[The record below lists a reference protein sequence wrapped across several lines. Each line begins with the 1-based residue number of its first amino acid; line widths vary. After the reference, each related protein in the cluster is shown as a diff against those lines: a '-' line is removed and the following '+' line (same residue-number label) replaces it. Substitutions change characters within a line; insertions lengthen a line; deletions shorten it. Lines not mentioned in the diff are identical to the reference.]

1 LGIYGTASAIAL
13 AKGGKLHEMSDNKR
27 LKAKA
32 LKIIKRMNKNLR
44 KFNQYKQ
51 VVHKTKDLQEDG
63 ASSSGSEGYKLWKK
77 HKYSKYVRI
86 NLKNE
91 NQGDPDSLSAGSS
104 E

>member
-1 LGIYGTASAIAL
+1 
-13 AKGGKLHEMSDNKR
+13 
-27 LKAKA
+27 
-32 LKIIKRMNKNLR
+32 MNKNLR

-77 HKYSKYVRI
+77 YKYYKYVRI

-91 NQGDPDSLSAGSS
+91 NQGDETDPLGSGAS
-104 E
+104 SDLDLTFEPTEEVVHPLQRSNVVNLDK